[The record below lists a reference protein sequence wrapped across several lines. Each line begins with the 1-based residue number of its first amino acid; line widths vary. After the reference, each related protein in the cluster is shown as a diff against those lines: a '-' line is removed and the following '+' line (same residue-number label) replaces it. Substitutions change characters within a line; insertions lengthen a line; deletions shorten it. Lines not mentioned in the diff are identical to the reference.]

1 MELFWHI
8 LDRGSIHF
16 TASTTLV
23 LMVAVL
29 IRAAWRQGRYTVLS
43 QWMPRGMR
51 QTLVVS
57 GLVVWSLSILREA
70 SDVAHG
76 QPLVKAFTD
85 NFSWLVGVCFS
96 CWALYRWRFFDWED

>member
-29 IRAAWRQGRYTVLS
+29 IRLRAKYSKWLPKSLT
-43 QWMPRGMR
+43 
-51 QTLVVS
+51 QTLVLSALIVF
-57 GLVVWSLSILREA
+57 VVATLREA
-70 SDVAHG
+70 YDVSNG
-76 QPLVKAFTD
+76 QPLIKAFTD
-85 NFSWLVGVCFS
+85 YISWLLGTGVGAWGLYRFRYFSW
-96 CWALYRWRFFDWED
+96 EDQG